1 MMSSFGP
8 GFYLC
13 LLLFGGDDGAVGSS
27 SSVVMVVVMVSV
39 TPLAVLMRLCAL
51 SCTAMQV
58 VELL

>member
-1 MMSSFGP
+1 MTTFGP
-8 GFYLC
+8 SFYLC

-27 SSVVMVVVMVSV
+27 SSVVMVSV